1 MVPSSEE
8 LRFAK
13 AKFAYTRF
21 VSVSVLFVWLV
32 KSFSF
37 CHGYVYLDSSSGLFL
52 FCLPSNYVWFV
63 FLCTQGNVSVPS
75 RNTGASTDNADIED
89 VGCCG
94 LTHLLFLRRF
104 LGLHAREQ
112 RHARYPT
119 RFLSCN
125 PQTGARGL
133 L

>member
-1 MVPSSEE
+1 MTTKVTYTEFCFCFSFVCFRPF
-8 LRFAK
+8 LVCRFS
-13 AKFAYTRF
+13 FALVTLSRLEFWF
-21 VSVSVLFVWLV
+21 VDLSLFV
-32 KSFSF
+32 
-37 CHGYVYLDSSSGLFL
+37 YLATMLFL
-52 FCLPSNYVWFV
+52 F
-63 FLCTQGNVSVPS
+63 TTGNVSVPS
-75 RNTGASTDNADIED
+75 RNPGASTNNGNIKD